1 MYRCAHGMIKALE
14 LRVLELT
21 PQFYSDAL
29 PQYLEEEIRD
39 TKCVVRTGSPAH
51 PTVPGIYFFPLFIR
65 AKNKDTI
72 E

>member
-29 PQYLEEEIRD
+29 PQYLEEAIRD
-39 TKCVVRTGSPAH
+39 AK
-51 PTVPGIYFFPLFIR
+51 TVCGQNRFSSSSNSAWNIFFSSLYPR
-65 AKNKDTI
+65 
-72 E
+72 

>member
-29 PQYLEEEIRD
+29 PQYLEQTIQD
-39 TKCVVRTGSPAH
+39 AQCVLNRFSSSSNSARK
-51 PTVPGIYFFPLFIR
+51 IYFFSLYPR
-65 AKNKDTI
+65 
-72 E
+72 